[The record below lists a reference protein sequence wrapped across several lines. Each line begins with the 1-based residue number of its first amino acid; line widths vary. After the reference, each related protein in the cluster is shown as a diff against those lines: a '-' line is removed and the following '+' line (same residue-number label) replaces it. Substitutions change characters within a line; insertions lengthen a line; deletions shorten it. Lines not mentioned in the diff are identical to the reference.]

1 MNQKIN
7 TDKEL
12 ILKFLNREYKN
23 EHPSLYLYICG
34 QYRSQ
39 QTAIFNILKYTRFI
53 FYPCFTDNFLIE
65 IISEYLIFK
74 KEQYK
79 NGEIKVKPLY

>member
-1 MNQKIN
+1 MNQIIN

-12 ILKFLNREYKN
+12 ILKFLNREYKD

-34 QYRSQ
+34 QFRSQ
-39 QTAIFNILKYTRFI
+39 DTAIFNILKYTRFI
-53 FYPCFTDNFLIE
+53 FYPCFNDDYLIE
-65 IISEYLIFK
+65 IITEFLKYK

-79 NGEIKVKPLY
+79 NGEIRIKPLY

>member
-12 ILKFLNREYKN
+12 ILKFLNREYKD

-34 QYRSQ
+34 QHRSQ

-65 IISEYLIFK
+65 IINEYLIFK

>member
-7 TDKEL
+7 TDREL
-12 ILKFLNREYKN
+12 ILNFLKREYKD
-23 EHPSLYLYICG
+23 EHPSLYLYVCG
-34 QYRSQ
+34 QRRSQ
-39 QTAIFNILKYTRFI
+39 QTSVFNILKYTRFI

-65 IISEYLIFK
+65 IIKEFLDFK

-79 NGEIKVKPLY
+79 NNEIKVKALY